1 MGEIVAGIVH
11 EINNP
16 INFIVSNIRHR

>member
-1 MGEIVAGIVH
+1 MAGIVH